1 MVKIMTDKKR
11 NVPQLRFRGFTET
24 WEQRSL
30 GDYAD
35 LKGRIGFRGYTRND
49 IIPKEKGGILT
60 FSPTNIIN
68 GQINNNSKNTY
79 ITELKYNES
88 PEIKVKNNDI
98 LFVKTGSTLG
108 KSSLVENL
116 QEPATINPQIVII
129 KSKVGNEHFLA
140 IYLQTAQLLRQ
151 VHALKIGGAV
161 PTLTEAEIKTFTIN
175 IPKAKAEASQISAL
189 FNRLDKLIA
198 LHQRKQNQF
207 KKVKKAL
214 LQKMFADEKNP
225 FPFIRF
231 KGFTEAW
238 EQRKL
243 KDTANFAKGIGYSK
257 KDLKSSGIP
266 IILYGRL
273 YTKYETV
280 INEIDTFTQPKK
292 DTFLSKG
299 GEIIVPASGETAED
313 ISVASVVKNK
323 GIILGGDLNIVY
335 PNSSLNSVFL
345 ALNIT
350 YGRAHDEMRRRA
362 QGKTIVHLHN
372 SDLANIKLKIPTIS
386 EQKKIVY
393 LLEKINKLIA
403 LHQRK
408 LDQLQKLKKSLLQN
422 MFI

>member
-1 MVKIMTDKKR
+1 MSDK
-11 NVPQLRFRGFTET
+11 
-24 WEQRSL
+24 EQR
-30 GDYAD
+30 
-35 LKGRIGFRGYTRND
+35 
-49 IIPKEKGGILT
+49 
-60 FSPTNIIN
+60 
-68 GQINNNSKNTY
+68 
-79 ITELKYNES
+79 
-88 PEIKVKNNDI
+88 
-98 LFVKTGSTLG
+98 
-108 KSSLVENL
+108 
-116 QEPATINPQIVII
+116 
-129 KSKVGNEHFLA
+129 
-140 IYLQTAQLLRQ
+140 
-151 VHALKIGGAV
+151 
-161 PTLTEAEIKTFTIN
+161 
-175 IPKAKAEASQISAL
+175 KAPVL
-189 FNRLDKLIA
+189 
-198 LHQRKQNQF
+198 
-207 KKVKKAL
+207 
-214 LQKMFADEKNP
+214 
-225 FPFIRF
+225 RF
-231 KGFTEAW
+231 KGFTDDW

-313 ISVASVVKNK
+313 ISVASVVKNM
-323 GIILGGDLNIVY
+323 GIILGGDLIIVY

-403 LHQRK
+403 LQQRK
-408 LDQLQKLKKSLLQN
+408 LDELTNLKKAYLYRLFPDEKQNIPILRFSNITNEWKKYKLGEISKRITRKNLDLESRLPLTISAQYGLIKQKDFFNKQVASKNPRNYILLKSGEFAYNKSYSRDSPYGAIKRLNSYPQGVISSLYIAFKPVDVDSNFLEQYYNSQRWYKEIYKVATEGARNHGLLNISPQDFFNTNLYIPVTKSEQLKIGALLNTLDRLITHQQKRITSYQRIKKFLLQN